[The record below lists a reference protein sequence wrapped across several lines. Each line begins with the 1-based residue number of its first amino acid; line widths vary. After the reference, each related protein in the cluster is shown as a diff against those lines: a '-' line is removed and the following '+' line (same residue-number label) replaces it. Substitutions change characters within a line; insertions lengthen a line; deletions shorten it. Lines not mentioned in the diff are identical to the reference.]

1 MSIVHRSL
9 IVALCLLLPTA
20 AQARSQATPAQQREQ
35 QVAQL
40 LRTAADQ
47 PAQLRAWLQAMPKGG
62 DLHNH
67 LSGSVYAEDYL
78 QWASEDGACV
88 QLDDLSLRAPPCG
101 NGQEPARDLA
111 TRNAA
116 LYGRVVDA
124 LSMRKFLPSPSQ
136 PTGHGQFFGT
146 FGKFDAV
153 VRARVAD
160 TVAAVLEQAA
170 RDRVPYVEIIANPP
184 QMDQA
189 AKQMQSLPWKGDD
202 DAANLRALQDALP
215 PLVQAAQRALADTDA
230 QVRRVLH
237 CDQPDARPGCQV
249 TYRYVPYVLRVLPQP
264 MVFGQMALAHA
275 LIAAGGSRA
284 VALNI
289 VAPED
294 NPVALADYARHM
306 AMFRF
311 FAAHYPDVP
320 LSLHAGELAL
330 GLVPPAQLRSHIRQA
345 VDAGARRIGH
355 GVDLPYEDDADGL
368 LQRMRRQQVAVEIN
382 LTSNDVILGVKG
394 AAHPLAMYLR
404 AGVPVV
410 LSTDDA
416 GVSRADMTHEYQRAM
431 QEQGIDYPTLKQLA
445 RNGLTYS
452 FLPGT
457 SLWDA
462 DGNAAQACATAL
474 QRETDDAAC
483 RAFRQGSEKARLQW
497 QLETDLAQ
505 YERTLL
511 QVGARPSANG
521 LYR

>member
-1 MSIVHRSL
+1 MPPLHRCL
-9 IVALCLLLPTA
+9 ILALCTVLPGIA
-20 AQARSQATPAQQREQ
+20 LARPVQAPAQQRQQ

-40 LRTAADQ
+40 FRDAAAQ

-67 LSGSVYAEDYL
+67 LSGSVYAENYL
-78 QWASEDGACV
+78 HWAGEDGACV
-88 QLDDLSLRAPPCG
+88 QLDDLSLRAAPCG
-101 NGQEPARDLA
+101 KGQEPARGLA
-111 TRNAA
+111 ARNAD

-124 LSMRKFLPSPSQ
+124 LSMRKFLPSVTQ
-136 PTGHGQFFGT
+136 PTGHDQFFST

-184 QMDQA
+184 QMAQA
-189 AKQMQSLPWKGDD
+189 AQRMQSLPWNDDD
-202 DAANLRALQDALP
+202 DAANLHALQDALP
-215 PLVQAAQRALADTDA
+215 PLVQAAQRELAATDT
-230 QVRRVLH
+230 QVRRILR
-237 CDQPDARPGCQV
+237 CDQADARPGCRV
-249 TYRYVPYVLRVLPQP
+249 SYRYVPYVLRVLPQP

-284 VALNI
+284 VAVNI

-294 NPVALADYARHM
+294 NPVALADYTRHM

-311 FAAHYPDVP
+311 FALRYPGVP
-320 LSLHAGELAL
+320 LSLHAGELTL

-355 GVDLPYEDDADGL
+355 GVDLPYEDDAAGL
-368 LQRMRRQQVAVEIN
+368 LQQMHSRQVAVEIN

-431 QEQGIDYPTLKQLA
+431 QEQAIDYPTLKQLA

-452 FLPGT
+452 FLPGA
-457 SLWDA
+457 SLWTA
-462 DGNAAQACATAL
+462 EGAAVPDCAAAL
-474 QRETDDAAC
+474 QHDTDDAAC
-483 RAFRQGSEKARLQW
+483 SQFRRTSEKARLQW

-511 QVGARPSANG
+511 AQRN
-521 LYR
+521 

>member
-1 MSIVHRSL
+1 MPTLHR
-9 IVALCLLLPTA
+9 CLLLSMCIVFPTLA
-20 AQARSQATPAQQREQ
+20 HARPPSASAQQREQ
-35 QVAQL
+35 QVAHL
-40 LRTAADQ
+40 FRTAAEQ
-47 PAQLRAWLQAMPKGG
+47 PAQLRTWLQAMPKGG

-67 LSGSVYAEDYL
+67 LSGSVYAEQYL

-101 NGQEPARDLA
+101 AGREPANGLA
-111 TRNAA
+111 ARNAA
-116 LYGRVVDA
+116 LYGRVVDS
-124 LSMRKFLPSPSQ
+124 LSMRNFLPGPAPSS
-136 PTGHGQFFGT
+136 GHDQFFST

-153 VRARVAD
+153 VRTRVAD

-189 AKQMQSLPWKGDD
+189 AKRMQASPWKGED
-202 DAANLRALQDALP
+202 DAANLHALQADLP
-215 PLVQAAQRALADTDA
+215 PLVHAAQRDLADVDA
-230 QVRRVLH
+230 QVRGVLR
-237 CDQPDARPGCQV
+237 CDQADARPGCKV
-249 TYRYVPYVLRVLPQP
+249 DYRYVAYVLRVLPQP

-275 LIAAGGSRA
+275 LVAAGGSRV

-311 FAAHYPDVP
+311 FATRYPGVP

-330 GLVPPAQLRSHIRQA
+330 GLVPPVQLRSHIRQA
-345 VDAGARRIGH
+345 VEAGARRIGH
-355 GVDLPYEDDADGL
+355 GVDLPYEDDADAL
-368 LQRMRRQQVAVEIN
+368 LQRMRREHIAVEIN

-431 QEQGIDYPTLKQLA
+431 QEQGIDYPSLKQLA
-445 RNGLTYS
+445 RNGLSYS
-452 FLPGT
+452 FLPGA
-457 SLWDA
+457 SLWSA
-462 DGNAAQACATAL
+462 EGIPAPACATAL

-483 RAFRQGSEKARLQW
+483 RDFRKSSEKARLQW

-511 QVGARPSANG
+511 AQR
-521 LYR
+521 R

>member
-1 MSIVHRSL
+1 MPMLRHCL
-9 IVALCLLLPTA
+9 ILTVCALLPA
-20 AQARSQATPAQQREQ
+20 LAQARQAPAPAQSREQ

-40 LRTAADQ
+40 FRDAAGQ
-47 PAQLRAWLQAMPKGG
+47 SAQLRSWLQAMPKGG

-88 QLDDLSLRAPPCG
+88 QLDDLSLRAPPCVA
-101 NGQEPARDLA
+101 GQVPARGLA
-111 TRNAA
+111 TRDAA

-124 LSMRKFLPSPSQ
+124 LSMRNHLASPAQPS
-136 PTGHGQFFGT
+136 GHGQFFST

-184 QMDQA
+184 QMDDAAQRMQA
-189 AKQMQSLPWKGDD
+189 LPWHGTD
-202 DAANLRALQDALP
+202 DAANLRELQDALP
-215 PLVQAAQRALADTDA
+215 PLVQAAQRSLADLDA
-230 QVRRVLH
+230 QVRRVLQ
-237 CDQPDARPGCQV
+237 CDQAQPRAACQV
-249 TYRYVPYVLRVLPQP
+249 QYRYVPYVLRVLPAP
-264 MVFGQMALAHA
+264 RVFGQMALAHA
-275 LIAAGGSRA
+275 LVAASASRA
-284 VALNI
+284 VAVNI

-294 NPVALADYARHM
+294 NPVAVADYARHM

-311 FAAHYPDVP
+311 FAQRYPGVP
-320 LSLHAGELAL
+320 LSLHAGELTL
-330 GLVPPAQLRSHIRQA
+330 GLVSPAQLRSHIRQA

-355 GVDLPYEDDADGL
+355 GVDLPYEDDAQEL
-368 LQRMRRQQVAVEIN
+368 LQRMRRDQVAVEIN
-382 LTSNDVILGVKG
+382 LTSNDVILGVTG
-394 AAHPLAMYLR
+394 AAHPLAMYLH

-416 GVSRADMTHEYQRAM
+416 GVSRVDMTHEYQRAV

-452 FLPGT
+452 FLPGA
-457 SLWDA
+457 SLWSD
-462 DGNAAQACATAL
+462 DGKAAQACATAL
-474 QRETDDAAC
+474 QRETDDAGC
-483 RAFRQGSEKARLQW
+483 QAFRQSSEKARLQW

-505 YERTLL
+505 YERMLMEQRKVQTTP
-511 QVGARPSANG
+511 ADA
-521 LYR
+521 

>member
-1 MSIVHRSL
+1 MPHRYGCL
-9 IVALCLLLPTA
+9 ILALCTLLPGTA
-20 AQARSQATPAQQREQ
+20 LARPAQAPAQQREQ

-40 LRTAADQ
+40 FHDAAAQ

-88 QLDDLSLRAPPCG
+88 QLDDLSLHAAPCG
-101 NGQEPARDLA
+101 KGQEPARGLA
-111 TRNAA
+111 ARNAA
-116 LYGRVVDA
+116 LYGRVVDT
-124 LSMRKFLPSPSQ
+124 LSMRKFLPSVTQ
-136 PTGHGQFFGT
+136 PTGHDQFFST

-160 TVAAVLEQAA
+160 TVAAVLDQAA

-184 QMDQA
+184 QMEQA
-189 AKQMQSLPWKGDD
+189 AQRMQSLPWNGNDD
-202 DAANLRALQDALP
+202 DANLRALQGDLP
-215 PLVQAAQRALADTDA
+215 PLVQAAQRELAATDA
-230 QVRRVLH
+230 QVRRVLR
-237 CDQPDARPGCQV
+237 CDQADARPGCRV
-249 TYRYVPYVLRVLPQP
+249 SYRYVPYVLRLLPQP

-294 NPVALADYARHM
+294 NPVALADYTRHM

-311 FAAHYPDVP
+311 FAKRYPGVP
-320 LSLHAGELAL
+320 LSLHAGELSL
-330 GLVPPAQLRSHIRQA
+330 GLVPPVQLRSHIRQA
-345 VDAGARRIGH
+345 VDVGARRIGH
-355 GVDLPYEDDADGL
+355 GVDLPYEDDANGL
-368 LQRMRRQQVAVEIN
+368 LQRMRSKQVAVEIN

-431 QEQGIDYPTLKQLA
+431 QEQGIDYPALKQLA

-452 FLPGT
+452 FLPGD
-457 SLWDA
+457 SLW
-462 DGNAAQACATAL
+462 NANGAAAHACATAL

-497 QLETDLAQ
+497 QLEADLVQ

-511 QVGARPSANG
+511 QQRSAQTAPADA
-521 LYR
+521 

>member
-1 MSIVHRSL
+1 MLRRCL
-9 IVALCLLLPTA
+9 ILTVCALLPA
-20 AQARSQATPAQQREQ
+20 LAQARQTPAPAQSREQ

-40 LRTAADQ
+40 FRDAAGQ
-47 PAQLRAWLQAMPKGG
+47 SAQLRSWLQAMPKGG

-88 QLDDLSLRAPPCG
+88 QLDDLSLRAPPCVA
-101 NGQEPARDLA
+101 GQVPARGLS
-111 TRNAA
+111 TRDVA

-124 LSMRKFLPSPSQ
+124 LSMRNHLASPSQ
-136 PTGHGQFFGT
+136 PTGHGQFFST

-184 QMDQA
+184 QMDDAAQRMQA
-189 AKQMQSLPWKGDD
+189 LPWHGTD
-202 DAANLRALQDALP
+202 DAANLRELQDALP
-215 PLVQAAQRALADTDA
+215 PLVQAAQRNLADLDA
-230 QVRRVLH
+230 QVRHVLQ
-237 CDQPDARPGCQV
+237 CDQAQPRAACQV
-249 TYRYVPYVLRVLPQP
+249 QYRYVPYVLRVLPAPQ
-264 MVFGQMALAHA
+264 VFGQMALAHA
-275 LIAAGGSRA
+275 LVAAGGSRA
-284 VALNI
+284 VAVNI

-294 NPVALADYARHM
+294 NPVAVADYARHM

-311 FAAHYPDVP
+311 FAQRYPGVP
-320 LSLHAGELAL
+320 LSLHAGELTL

-355 GVDLPYEDDADGL
+355 GVDLPYEDDAQEL
-368 LQRMRRQQVAVEIN
+368 LQRMRRDQVAVEIN
-382 LTSNDVILGVKG
+382 LTSNDVILGVTG

-416 GVSRADMTHEYQRAM
+416 GVSRADMTHEYQRAV
-431 QEQGIDYPTLKQLA
+431 QEQGIEYPTLKQLA

-452 FLPGT
+452 FLPGA
-457 SLWDA
+457 SLWSA
-462 DGNAAQACATAL
+462 NGKAAQACATAL
-474 QRETDDAAC
+474 QRETDDAGC
-483 RAFRQGSEKARLQW
+483 QAFRQSSEKARLQW

-505 YERTLL
+505 YERMLMEQRKVQTTP
-511 QVGARPSANG
+511 ADA
-521 LYR
+521 

>member
-1 MSIVHRSL
+1 MPHRYRCLILSL
-9 IVALCLLLPTA
+9 CTLLPGMTLA
-20 AQARSQATPAQQREQ
+20 RPAQAPAQQREQ

-40 LRTAADQ
+40 FHDAAAQ

-67 LSGSVYAEDYL
+67 LSGSVYAENYL
-78 QWASEDGACV
+78 QWASDDGACV

-101 NGQEPARDLA
+101 KGQEPARDLA

-116 LYGRVVDA
+116 LYGRVVDS
-124 LSMRKFLPSPSQ
+124 LSMRKFLPSSSQ
-136 PTGHGQFFGT
+136 PTGHDQFFST

-189 AKQMQSLPWKGDD
+189 AKQMQALPWKADD
-202 DAANLRALQDALP
+202 DAANLLALQDALP
-215 PLVQAAQRALADTDA
+215 PLVQAAQRDRADTAA
-230 QVRRVLH
+230 QVRRVLQ
-237 CDQPDARPGCQV
+237 CDQPDARPGGQV
-249 TYRYVPYVLRVLPQP
+249 AYRYVPYVLRVLPQP

-275 LIAAGGSRA
+275 LIAAGGSHA

-311 FAAHYPDVP
+311 FATRYPNVP

-345 VDAGARRIGH
+345 VDVGARRIGH
-355 GVDLPYEDDADGL
+355 GVDLPYEDDVDGL
-368 LQRMRRQQVAVEIN
+368 LQRMRRDQIAVEIN

-394 AAHPLAMYLR
+394 GAHPLAMYLR

-457 SLWDA
+457 SVWSA
-462 DGNAAQACATAL
+462 DGTAAQACATAL
-474 QRETDDAAC
+474 QRETDDAVC
-483 RAFRQGSEKARLQW
+483 RAFRQSSEKARLQW

-505 YERTLL
+505 YERMLL
-511 QVGARPSANG
+511 YVGARPSANR
-521 LYR
+521 LHR

>member
-1 MSIVHRSL
+1 MPILHRYLLLSVCTFL
-9 IVALCLLLPTA
+9 PIVAC
-20 AQARSQATPAQQREQ
+20 ARPALAPAQQREH

-40 LRTAADQ
+40 FLDAAEQ
-47 PAQLRAWLQAMPKGG
+47 PAQLRTWLQAMPKGG

-67 LSGSVYAEDYL
+67 LSGSVYAEEYL
-78 QWASEDGACV
+78 QWASDDGACV
-88 QLDDLSLRAPPCG
+88 QLNDLSLRAPPCG
-101 NGQEPARDLA
+101 TGQEPASGLA
-111 TRNAA
+111 ARNAA
-116 LYGRVVDA
+116 LYGRVVDS
-124 LSMRKFLPSPSQ
+124 LSMRKFLPSPAQ
-136 PTGHGQFFGT
+136 PTGHDQFFST

-153 VRARVAD
+153 VRTRVAD

-189 AKQMQSLPWKGDD
+189 AKRMQALPWKGED
-202 DAANLRALQDALP
+202 DAANLRALQADLP
-215 PLVQAAQRALADTDA
+215 PLVQAAQRDLADVDA
-230 QVRRVLH
+230 QVRRVLR
-237 CDQPDARPGCQV
+237 CDQTDARPGCKV
-249 TYRYVPYVLRVLPQP
+249 DYRYVPYVLRVLPQP

-311 FAAHYPDVP
+311 FATRYPGVP

-355 GVDLPYEDDADGL
+355 GVDLPYEDDAEAL
-368 LQRMRRQQVAVEIN
+368 LQRMRREQIAVEIN

-394 AAHPLAMYLR
+394 AAHPLAMYLH

-410 LSTDDA
+410 VSTDDA
-416 GVSRADMTHEYQRAM
+416 GVSRADMTQEYQRAM
-431 QEQGIDYPTLKQLA
+431 QEHGIDYITLKRLA
-445 RNGLTYS
+445 RNGLSYS

-457 SLWDA
+457 SLWTDE
-462 DGNAAQACATAL
+462 GNPAPACATAM
-474 QRETDDAAC
+474 QRETDDASC
-483 RAFRQGSEKARLQW
+483 RDFRKTSEKARLQW
-497 QLETDLAQ
+497 QLEADLAQ

-511 QVGARPSANG
+511 AQR
-521 LYR
+521 R

>member
-1 MSIVHRSL
+1 MLRRCL
-9 IVALCLLLPTA
+9 ILTVCALLPA
-20 AQARSQATPAQQREQ
+20 LAQARQTPAPAQSREQ

-40 LRTAADQ
+40 FRDAAGQ
-47 PAQLRAWLQAMPKGG
+47 SAQLRSWLQAMPKGG

-88 QLDDLSLRAPPCG
+88 QLDDLSLRAPPCVA
-101 NGQEPARDLA
+101 GQVPARGLS
-111 TRNAA
+111 TRDVAP
-116 LYGRVVDA
+116 YGRVVDA
-124 LSMRKFLPSPSQ
+124 LSMRNHLASPSQ
-136 PTGHGQFFGT
+136 PTGHGQFFST

-184 QMDQA
+184 QMDDAAQRMQA
-189 AKQMQSLPWKGDD
+189 LPWHGTD
-202 DAANLRALQDALP
+202 DAANLRELQDALP
-215 PLVQAAQRALADTDA
+215 PLVQAAQRNLADLDA
-230 QVRRVLH
+230 QVRHVLQ
-237 CDQPDARPGCQV
+237 CDQAQPRAACQV
-249 TYRYVPYVLRVLPQP
+249 QYRYVPYVLRVLPAPQ
-264 MVFGQMALAHA
+264 VFGQMALAHA
-275 LIAAGGSRA
+275 LVAAGGSRA
-284 VALNI
+284 VAVNI

-294 NPVALADYARHM
+294 NPVAVADYARHM

-311 FAAHYPDVP
+311 FAQRYPGVP
-320 LSLHAGELAL
+320 LSLHAGELTL

-355 GVDLPYEDDADGL
+355 GVDLPYEDDAQEL
-368 LQRMRRQQVAVEIN
+368 LQRMRRDQVAVEIN
-382 LTSNDVILGVKG
+382 LTSNDVILGVTG

-416 GVSRADMTHEYQRAM
+416 GVSRADMTHEYQRAV
-431 QEQGIDYPTLKQLA
+431 QEQGIEYPTLKQLA

-452 FLPGT
+452 FLPGA
-457 SLWDA
+457 SLWSA
-462 DGNAAQACATAL
+462 NGKAAQACATAL
-474 QRETDDAAC
+474 QRETDDAGC
-483 RAFRQGSEKARLQW
+483 QAFRQSSEKARLQW

-505 YERTLL
+505 YERMLMEQRKVQTTP
-511 QVGARPSANG
+511 ADA
-521 LYR
+521 

>member
-1 MSIVHRSL
+1 MSSLHRYL
-9 IVALCLLLPTA
+9 ILSACVLLPCI
-20 AQARSQATPAQQREQ
+20 AQARTASVAPAQQREQ

-40 LRTAADQ
+40 FHAASAQ

-101 NGQEPARDLA
+101 KAQEPASGLA
-111 TRNAA
+111 ARNAA

-124 LSMRKFLPSPSQ
+124 LSMRRFLPTAAQ
-136 PTGHGQFFGT
+136 PTGHGQFFGS

-153 VRARVAD
+153 VHTRVAD
-160 TVAAVLEQAA
+160 AVAAVLDQAA

-189 AKQMQSLPWKGDD
+189 AQRMQALPWRGDD
-202 DAANLRALQDALP
+202 DSANLAALQEALP
-215 PLVQAAQRALADTDA
+215 PLVQAAQAALADIDA
-230 QVRRVLH
+230 QVRRVLR
-237 CDQPDARPGCQV
+237 CDQADARPGCRV

-264 MVFGQMALAHA
+264 AVFGQMALAHA
-275 LIAAGGSRA
+275 LVAAGGSRA
-284 VALNI
+284 VAVNI

-294 NPVALADYARHM
+294 NPVALADYTRHM

-311 FAAHYPDVP
+311 FATRYPGVP
-320 LSLHAGELAL
+320 LSLHAGELTL

-355 GVDLPYEDDADGL
+355 GVDLPYEDDASGL
-368 LQRMRRQQVAVEIN
+368 LERMRKQPVAVEIN
-382 LTSNDVILGVKG
+382 LTSNEVILGVKG
-394 AAHPLAMYLR
+394 AQHPLAMYLR

-410 LSTDDA
+410 LATDDA

-445 RNGLTYS
+445 RNGLTYG
-452 FLPGT
+452 FLPGA
-457 SLWDA
+457 SLWTA
-462 DGNAAQACATAL
+462 DGGGVQACHDAL
-474 QRETDDAAC
+474 QREADDAHC
-483 RAFRQGSEKARLQW
+483 RAFRQASEKARLQW
-497 QLETDLAQ
+497 QLEIDLAQ
-505 YERTLL
+505 YERSLL
-511 QVGARPSANG
+511 AQR
-521 LYR
+521 R

>member
-1 MSIVHRSL
+1 MSLLHR
-9 IVALCLLLPTA
+9 CLLLSLCVLLPTLV
-20 AQARSQATPAQQREQ
+20 QARPAPVPSREQ
-35 QVAQL
+35 QVATVFNQ
-40 LRTAADQ
+40 AADQ

-78 QWASEDGACV
+78 QWASDDGACV

-101 NGQEPARDLA
+101 KGQQPARDLA
-111 TRNAA
+111 TRDAA

-124 LSMRKFLPSPSQ
+124 LSMRKFLPSPSH
-136 PTGHGQFFGT
+136 PTGHDQFFST

-160 TVAAVLEQAA
+160 TVAAVLDQAA

-184 QMDQA
+184 QMDEA
-189 AKQMQSLPWKGDD
+189 AKRMQSLPWNGAD
-202 DAANLRALQDALP
+202 DAANLRTLQDALP

-249 TYRYVPYVLRVLPQP
+249 QYRYVPYVLRVLPQP

-284 VALNI
+284 VAVNI

-311 FAAHYPDVP
+311 FATRYPNVP

-355 GVDLPYEDDADGL
+355 GVDLPYEDDADAL
-368 LQRMRRQQVAVEIN
+368 LQRMRSKQVAVEIN
-382 LTSNDVILGVKG
+382 LTSNDVILGING

-431 QEQGIDYPTLKQLA
+431 QEQGIDYLTLKQLA

-452 FLPGT
+452 FLPGN
-457 SLWDA
+457 SLWATTNTAVQPCAHALAHDSDD
-462 DGNAAQACATAL
+462 DGCRSFRHDNPKAQ
-474 QRETDDAAC
+474 
-483 RAFRQGSEKARLQW
+483 LQW
-497 QLETDLAQ
+497 QLEQALAQ
-505 YERTLL
+505 YERDML
-511 QVGARPSANG
+511 ARQI
-521 LYR
+521 R

>member
-1 MSIVHRSL
+1 MSHRYRCL
-9 IVALCLLLPTA
+9 ILALCTLLPGMTLA
-20 AQARSQATPAQQREQ
+20 RPAQAPAQHREQ

-40 LRTAADQ
+40 FHHAAAQ

-67 LSGSVYAEDYL
+67 LSGSVYAEAYL
-78 QWASEDGACV
+78 QWASEDGVCV
-88 QLDDLSLRAPPCG
+88 QLDDLSLRAAPCG
-101 NGQEPARDLA
+101 QGQEPARGLPA
-111 TRNAA
+111 RNAA

-124 LSMRKFLPSPSQ
+124 LSMRKFLPNTAQPS
-136 PTGHGQFFGT
+136 GHDQFFST

-160 TVAAVLEQAA
+160 TVAAVLDQAA

-189 AKQMQSLPWKGDD
+189 AQRMQSLPWSGDD

-215 PLVQAAQRALADTDA
+215 PLVQAAQRELAATDT
-230 QVRRVLH
+230 QVRRVLR
-237 CDQPDARPGCQV
+237 CDQADAHAGCQV
-249 TYRYVPYVLRVLPQP
+249 SYRYVPYVLRVLPQP

-284 VALNI
+284 VAVNI

-294 NPVALADYARHM
+294 HPVALADYTRHM

-311 FAAHYPDVP
+311 FAMRYPRVP
-320 LSLHAGELAL
+320 LSLHAGELTL

-355 GVDLPYEDDADGL
+355 GVDLPYEDDANRL
-368 LQRMRRQQVAVEIN
+368 LQQMRSQQVAVEIN

-431 QEQGIDYPTLKQLA
+431 QEQAIDYPTLKQLA
-445 RNGLTYS
+445 RNGLSYS
-452 FLPGT
+452 FLPGA
-457 SLWDA
+457 SLWTA
-462 DGNAAQACATAL
+462 EGAAVPACAAAV

-483 RAFRQGSEKARLQW
+483 AEFRKASEKARLQW

-511 QVGARPSANG
+511 AQRN
-521 LYR
+521 

>member
-1 MSIVHRSL
+1 MPHRYRCL
-9 IVALCLLLPTA
+9 ILALCTFLPGMTLA
-20 AQARSQATPAQQREQ
+20 RPAQVPAQQREQ

-40 LRTAADQ
+40 FHDAAAQ

-88 QLDDLSLRAPPCG
+88 QLDDLSLRAAPCG
-101 NGQEPARDLA
+101 QGQEPARGLA
-111 TRNAA
+111 ARNAA

-124 LSMRKFLPSPSQ
+124 LSMRKFLPNAAQPS
-136 PTGHGQFFGT
+136 GHDQFFST

-160 TVAAVLEQAA
+160 TVAAVLDQAA
-170 RDRVPYVEIIANPP
+170 RDHVPYVEIIANPP

-189 AKQMQSLPWKGDD
+189 AQRMQSLPWSGDD
-202 DAANLRALQDALP
+202 DAANLRTLQGALP
-215 PLVQAAQRALADTDA
+215 PLVQAAQRELAATDT
-230 QVRRVLH
+230 QVRRVLR
-237 CDQPDARPGCQV
+237 CDQADAHAGCQV
-249 TYRYVPYVLRVLPQP
+249 SYRYVPYVLRVLPQP

-284 VALNI
+284 VAVNI

-294 NPVALADYARHM
+294 HPVALADYTRHM

-311 FAAHYPDVP
+311 FATRYPWVP
-320 LSLHAGELAL
+320 LSLHAGELTL

-355 GVDLPYEDDADGL
+355 GVDLPYEDDSNGL
-368 LQRMRRQQVAVEIN
+368 LQQMRSQQVAVEIN
-382 LTSNDVILGVKG
+382 LTSNDVILGVKS

-431 QEQGIDYPTLKQLA
+431 QEQAIDYPTLKQLA
-445 RNGLTYS
+445 RNGLSYS
-452 FLPGT
+452 FLPGD
-457 SLWDA
+457 SLWTA
-462 DGNAAQACATAL
+462 EGAAVPACAAAM

-483 RAFRQGSEKARLQW
+483 AEFRKASEKARLQW
-497 QLETDLAQ
+497 QLEADLAQ

-511 QVGARPSANG
+511 AQRN
-521 LYR
+521 

>member
-1 MSIVHRSL
+1 MPLLHRCL
-9 IVALCLLLPTA
+9 ILSMCVVLPA
-20 AQARSQATPAQQREQ
+20 IAQARPASTAAQQREQ
-35 QVAQL
+35 QVTHL
-40 LRTAADQ
+40 FREAAGQ
-47 PAQLRAWLQAMPKGG
+47 PAQLRTWLQAMPKGG

-67 LSGSVYAEDYL
+67 LSGSVYAEEYL
-78 QWASEDGACV
+78 QWASDDGACV

-101 NGQEPARDLA
+101 AGQEPASGLA
-111 TRNAA
+111 ARNAA
-116 LYGRVVDA
+116 LYGRVVDS
-124 LSMRKFLPSPSQ
+124 LSMRKFLPSPAQ
-136 PTGHGQFFGT
+136 PTGHGQFFST

-160 TVAAVLEQAA
+160 TVAAVLDQAA

-189 AKQMQSLPWKGDD
+189 ATRMQALPWKGED
-202 DAANLRALQDALP
+202 DAANLRALQADLP
-215 PLVQAAQRALADTDA
+215 PLVLAAQHALADTDA
-230 QVRRVLH
+230 QVRRVLR
-237 CDQPDARPGCQV
+237 CDQADARPGCSV
-249 TYRYVPYVLRVLPQP
+249 VYRYVPYVLRVLPQP

-311 FAAHYPDVP
+311 FATRYPGVP

-330 GLVPPAQLRSHIRQA
+330 GLVPPVQLRSHIRQA

-355 GVDLPYEDDADGL
+355 GVDLPYEDDADAL
-368 LQRMRRQQVAVEIN
+368 LQRMRREQVAVEIN

-394 AAHPLAMYLR
+394 ATHPLALYLR

-457 SLWDA
+457 SLWSA
-462 DGNAAQACATAL
+462 NGKAAHACATAL
-474 QRETDDAAC
+474 QRDTDDAAC
-483 RAFRQGSEKARLQW
+483 QAFRQGSEKARLQW
-497 QLETDLAQ
+497 QLESDLAQ
-505 YERTLL
+505 YERMLL
-511 QVGARPSANG
+511 AQQHAGA
-521 LYR
+521 

>member
-1 MSIVHRSL
+1 MPFLRRCLILSVWACLPAAVHARP
-9 IVALCLLLPTA
+9 APAPTP
-20 AQARSQATPAQQREQ
+20 TPAQQREQ

-40 LRTAADQ
+40 FREAAAQ
-47 PAQLRAWLQAMPKGG
+47 PAQLRTWLQAMPKGG

-78 QWASEDGACV
+78 QWASHDGACV

-101 NGQEPARDLA
+101 AGQESARGLA

-116 LYGRVVDA
+116 LYGRMVNS
-124 LSMRKFLPSPSQ
+124 LSMRNFLPGPTHPS
-136 PTGHGQFFGT
+136 GHDQFFST

-153 VRARVAD
+153 VRGRVAD

-189 AKQMQSLPWKGDD
+189 AKRMQSLPWKGEDD
-202 DAANLRALQDALP
+202 PANLRALQPDLA
-215 PLVQAAQRALADTDA
+215 PLVQAAQRDLADVDA
-230 QVRRVLH
+230 QFRRVLR
-237 CDQPDARPGCQV
+237 CDQADARPGCTV
-249 TYRYVPYVLRVLPQP
+249 DYRYVPYVLRVLPQP

-311 FAAHYPDVP
+311 FATRYRGVP

-355 GVDLPYEDDADGL
+355 GVDLPYEDDAQAL
-368 LQRMRRQQVAVEIN
+368 LQRMREEHIAVEIN

-394 AAHPLAMYLR
+394 PAHPLALYLG

-431 QEQGIDYPTLKQLA
+431 QEQGIDYPTLKRLA

-462 DGNAAQACATAL
+462 DGKGAQACASAL

-483 RAFRQGSEKARLQW
+483 RAFRHGSEKARLQW
-497 QLETDLAQ
+497 QLETDMTQ

-511 QVGARPSANG
+511 LQHG
-521 LYR
+521 

>member
-1 MSIVHRSL
+1 MLRRCL
-9 IVALCLLLPTA
+9 ILTVCALLPA
-20 AQARSQATPAQQREQ
+20 LAQARQTPAPAQSREQ

-40 LRTAADQ
+40 FRDTAGQ
-47 PAQLRAWLQAMPKGG
+47 SAQLRSWLQAMPKGG

-88 QLDDLSLRAPPCG
+88 QLDDLSLRAPPCVA
-101 NGQEPARDLA
+101 GQVPARGLS
-111 TRNAA
+111 TRDVA

-124 LSMRKFLPSPSQ
+124 LSMRNHLASPSQ
-136 PTGHGQFFGT
+136 PTGHGQFFST

-184 QMDQA
+184 QMDDAAQRMQA
-189 AKQMQSLPWKGDD
+189 LPWHGTD
-202 DAANLRALQDALP
+202 DAANLRELQDALP
-215 PLVQAAQRALADTDA
+215 PLVQAAQRNLADLDA
-230 QVRRVLH
+230 QVRHVLQ
-237 CDQPDARPGCQV
+237 CDQAQPRAACQV
-249 TYRYVPYVLRVLPQP
+249 QYRYVPYVLRVLPAPQ
-264 MVFGQMALAHA
+264 VFGQMALAHA
-275 LIAAGGSRA
+275 LVAAGGSRA
-284 VALNI
+284 VAVNI

-294 NPVALADYARHM
+294 NPVAVADYARHM

-311 FAAHYPDVP
+311 FAQRYPGVP
-320 LSLHAGELAL
+320 LSLHAGELTL

-355 GVDLPYEDDADGL
+355 GVDLPYEDDAQEL
-368 LQRMRRQQVAVEIN
+368 LQRMRRDQVAVEIN
-382 LTSNDVILGVKG
+382 LTSNDVILGVTG

-416 GVSRADMTHEYQRAM
+416 GVSRADMTHEYQRAV
-431 QEQGIDYPTLKQLA
+431 QEQGIEYPTLKQLA

-452 FLPGT
+452 FLPGA
-457 SLWDA
+457 SLWSA
-462 DGNAAQACATAL
+462 NGKAAQACATAL
-474 QRETDDAAC
+474 QRETDDAGC
-483 RAFRQGSEKARLQW
+483 QAFRQSSEKARLQW

-505 YERTLL
+505 YERMLMEQRKVQTTP
-511 QVGARPSANG
+511 ADA
-521 LYR
+521 

>member
-1 MSIVHRSL
+1 MPILHR
-9 IVALCLLLPTA
+9 CLLLSMCAFLPIVA
-20 AQARSQATPAQQREQ
+20 HARPALAPAQQREQ
-35 QVAQL
+35 HVAQL
-40 LRTAADQ
+40 FRDAAAQ
-47 PAQLRAWLQAMPKGG
+47 PAQLRTWLQAMPKGG

-78 QWASEDGACV
+78 QWASDDGACV
-88 QLDDLSLRAPPCG
+88 QLSDLSLRAPPCG
-101 NGQEPARDLA
+101 AGQEPASGLA
-111 TRNAA
+111 ARNAA
-116 LYGRVVDA
+116 LYGRVVDS
-124 LSMRKFLPSPSQ
+124 LSMRKFLPSPAQ
-136 PTGHGQFFGT
+136 PTGHDQFFST

-153 VRARVAD
+153 VRTRVAD

-189 AKQMQSLPWKGDD
+189 AKRMQALQWKGDD
-202 DAANLRALQDALP
+202 DAANLRALQADLP
-215 PLVQAAQRALADTDA
+215 PLVQAAQRDLADIDA
-230 QVRRVLH
+230 QIRRVLH
-237 CDQPDARPGCQV
+237 CDQADARPGCTV
-249 TYRYVPYVLRVLPQP
+249 DYRYVPYVLRVLPQP

-275 LIAAGGSRA
+275 LIAAGTTRA

-311 FAAHYPDVP
+311 FATRYPGVP
-320 LSLHAGELAL
+320 LSLHAGELTL

-345 VDAGARRIGH
+345 LDAGARRIGH
-355 GVDLPYEDDADGL
+355 GVDLPYEEDADAL
-368 LQRMRRQQVAVEIN
+368 LQRMRREQIAVEIN

-394 AAHPLAMYLR
+394 AAHPLALYLR

-445 RNGLTYS
+445 RNGLSYS
-452 FLPGT
+452 FLPGA
-457 SLWDA
+457 SLWTA
-462 DGNAAQACATAL
+462 EGAPASACATAV
-474 QRETDDAAC
+474 QRETDDATC
-483 RAFRQGSEKARLQW
+483 RDFRKSSEKARLQW

-511 QVGARPSANG
+511 AQR
-521 LYR
+521 R